1 MLKMVLG
8 MLLSVL
14 LFAEEKPAES
24 QKSEKR
30 SILSSMKESYYI
42 LPQEVDTLESNTI
55 ALLNGESKTKLDPS
69 YSEARFEINY
79 LF

>member
-1 MLKMVLG
+1 
-8 MLLSVL
+8 
-14 LFAEEKPAES
+14 
-24 QKSEKR
+24 
-30 SILSSMKESYYI
+30 MKESYYS
-42 LPQEVDTLESNTI
+42 LPQKVDTLESNTI